1 MDMDLVVAVSFVLMF
16 TLIIG
21 GVVLLFPLSRKLG
34 LLIESRIGEKKQS
47 DAAVSD
53 TRRIESRLNA
63 LEDQLR
69 ALSARQEFLDDLL
82 VERRPTE
89 ALPLMEDRDSQV

>member
-1 MDMDLVVAVSFVLMF
+1 MDMDLVVVVSFVLMF

-21 GVVLLFPLSRKLG
+21 GVVLLFPLTRKLG
-34 LLIESRIGEKKQS
+34 LLIESRIGERKHS

-53 TRRIESRLNA
+53 TRRIENRLTA

-89 ALPLMEDRDSQV
+89 ALPTVEDRDNQV